1 MKKVFNKNSVIRTA
15 TKRTETSQ
23 WPLMQSTYIPNPLC
37 AVTRQSELGMYSA
50 LRWRSLTCFCP
61 FCGSPN
67 DPVFCLRLFHY
78 LYALHIASVWGNI
91 HVHVLALVLI
101 VMEES
106 GYQLDPPA
114 SQIDNICWP
123 VSPAHR
129 YPQSTWTCP
138 CIYLASGLLT
148 PRGCKVYVEGASVGH
163 KGLAG
168 LRMQC
173 LLSLCFL
180 PVQVFWLAE
189 PLHQWTRACRVEAHE
204 HTHTQTSQKRKY
216 MHTLNTWQ
224 TARACVM

>member
-1 MKKVFNKNSVIRTA
+1 MYTHEFEREQCSLQLGCSFLYHKPLHHTDRRTSV
-15 TKRTETSQ
+15 
-23 WPLMQSTYIPNPLC
+23 
-37 AVTRQSELGMYSA
+37 
-50 LRWRSLTCFCP
+50 RWRSLTCFCP

-106 GYQLDPPA
+106 GYQLG
-114 SQIDNICWP
+114 QIDNICWP
-123 VSPAHR
+123 VSPAHK
-129 YPQSTWTCP
+129 YPQSTRTCP

-148 PRGCKVYVEGASVGH
+148 PTGCKVHVEGASVSD

-180 PVQVFWLAE
+180 PRASVLAGRA
-189 PLHQWTRACRVEAHE
+189 PLPMAK
-204 HTHTQTSQKRKY
+204 S
-216 MHTLNTWQ
+216 L
-224 TARACVM
+224 